1 MEPLKE
7 AEWAQR
13 DKQCSEAAGRCSSCS
28 VLVWEAHKSAI
39 KVCHG
44 DRTSWSQGLWQLM
57 HIGDRCEQRWDAER
71 NQLEEVTLALLKRA
85 GPE

>member
-1 MEPLKE
+1 MKE
-7 AEWAQR
+7 VEWAQR
-13 DKQCSEAAGRCSSCS
+13 DSVQKQLAGAVPAQFC
-28 VLVWEAHKSAI
+28 VVWEAHKSAI

-44 DRTSWSQGLWQLM
+44 DRTSWSQGQWHLM

-71 NQLEEVTLALLKRA
+71 NQLEEVTLALLKGA